1 MKLLVTGG
9 SGFVGSNF
17 IRFMLSTYPDV
28 SIVNLDKLTYA
39 GNPANL
45 ASVENDPR
53 YTFVKGDIADAAI
66 VDSILSEGHEFWS
79 GSGGDREGVD
89 AIVNYAA
96 ESHVDRSILDPKA
109 FLTTAVFGTYTLLE
123 AARKYSIPRFVQI
136 STDEVYGAIL
146 EGETIESAPFEP
158 RSPYSAAKAAADH
171 LVASYWSTYQTPVV
185 ITHAANMYGPY
196 HYPEKL
202 FPLFITNLIEGK
214 KVPVYGDGMQVREW
228 LHVDDHARAIDTVL
242 RHGVLGESYNVGTGD
257 RLPNIEITKKL
268 LVLLGKDE
276 SSIEHVKDRPGHDRR
291 YALNSQKIRRELGWE
306 PTIGFDEGLA
316 ATVEWFKEN
325 EAWWKPIKSGEFQK
339 YYEAQYV
346 SR

>member
-17 IRFMLSTYPDV
+17 IRYMLGAYPDV
-28 SIVNLDKLTYA
+28 SVVNLDKLTYA

-45 ASVENDPR
+45 ADVENEPR
-53 YTFVKGDIADAAI
+53 YSFVKGDIADAAI
-66 VDSILSEGHEFWS
+66 VESILSEGGF
-79 GSGGDREGVD
+79 D

-123 AARKYSIPRFVQI
+123 ATRKFAIPRFVQI
-136 STDEVYGAIL
+136 STDEVYGAIM
-146 EGETIESAPFEP
+146 EGETLESAPFEP

-214 KVPVYGDGMQVREW
+214 KVPVYGDGMLVREW
-228 LHVDDHARAIDTVL
+228 LHVDDHARAIDAVL
-242 RHGVLGESYNVGTGD
+242 RRGVLGESYNIGTGD

-268 LVLLGKDE
+268 LALLGKDE

-306 PTIGFDEGLA
+306 PKIGFDEGLA
-316 ATVEWFKEN
+316 TTVEWFKAN
-325 EAWWKPIKSGEFQK
+325 EAWWKPIKSGEYQK
-339 YYEAQYV
+339 YYDAQYGGDRV
-346 SR
+346 S

>member
-17 IRFMLSTYPDV
+17 IRHMLSTYPDV

-45 ASVENDPR
+45 ADVENDSR
-53 YTFVKGDIADAAI
+53 YRFVKGDIADQAI
-66 VDSILSEGHEFWS
+66 VESILSEGGF
-79 GSGGDREGVD
+79 D
-89 AIVNYAA
+89 AIINYAA

-123 AARKYSIPRFVQI
+123 ATRKFSIPRFVQI
-136 STDEVYGAIL
+136 STDEVYGAIM
-146 EGETIESAPFEP
+146 EGETVESAPFEP

-214 KVPVYGDGMQVREW
+214 KVPVYGDGMQIREW
-228 LHVDDHARAIDTVL
+228 LHAEDHARAIDAVL
-242 RHGVLGESYNVGTGD
+242 RRGVLGESYNIGTGD

-268 LVLLGKDE
+268 LALLGKDD

-316 ATVEWFKEN
+316 ATVEWFKTHED
-325 EAWWKPIKSGEFQK
+325 WWKPIKSGEYLE
-339 YYEAQYV
+339 YYEKQYGK
-346 SR
+346 

>member
-17 IRFMLSTYPDV
+17 IRYMLSTYPDV

-45 ASVENDPR
+45 ADVENDPR
-53 YTFVKGDIADAAI
+53 YRFVKGDIADEAI
-66 VDSILSEGHEFWS
+66 VESILSEGGF
-79 GSGGDREGVD
+79 D
-89 AIVNYAA
+89 AIINYAA

-109 FLTTAVFGTYTLLE
+109 FLTTAMFGTHTLLE
-123 AARKYSIPRFVQI
+123 ATRKFAIPRFVQI
-136 STDEVYGAIL
+136 STDEVYGAIM
-146 EGETIESAPFEP
+146 EGETVESAPFEP

-171 LVASYWSTYQTPVV
+171 LVASYWHTHQTPVV
-185 ITHAANMYGPY
+185 MTHAANMYGPY

-214 KVPVYGDGMQVREW
+214 KVPVYGDGMQIREW
-228 LHVDDHARAIDTVL
+228 LHAEDHARAIDAVL
-242 RHGVLGESYNVGTGD
+242 RRGVLGESYNIGTGD

-268 LVLLGKDE
+268 LALLGKDE

-291 YALNSQKIRRELGWE
+291 YALNSQKIRRDLGWE
-306 PTIGFDEGLA
+306 PTNGFDEGLA
-316 ATVEWFKEN
+316 ATVEWFKAN
-325 EAWWKPIKSGEFQK
+325 EAWWKPIKSGAYLE
-339 YYEAQYV
+339 YYEKQYGK
-346 SR
+346 